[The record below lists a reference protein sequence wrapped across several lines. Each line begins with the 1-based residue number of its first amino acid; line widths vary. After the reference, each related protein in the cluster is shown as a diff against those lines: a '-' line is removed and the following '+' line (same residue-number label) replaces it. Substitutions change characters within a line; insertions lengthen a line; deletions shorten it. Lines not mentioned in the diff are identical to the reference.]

1 MNRRIDILFADYDWK
16 TELPH
21 ALSLQSDELL
31 LLIHESNLRG
41 RGGAGFPTGKKW
53 SLAAAEPEEE
63 RYLVCNADEGEP
75 GTFKDKTIIEKR
87 CDTLI
92 AGMLIAAKAIGAKAA
107 YIYVRAEYAYLEN
120 TIMEHLDVF
129 SRAGLMEKDFI
140 KLRLGAGAY
149 ICGEETALIESL
161 ESKRGEPR
169 LKPPF
174 PVNQGYLGK
183 PTVVNNVET
192 LALVPHIIQQGA
204 EWFKQIGTKSSSGS
218 KVFSVSGD
226 CAKPGIY
233 EFEFGIKIF
242 ELLQAVGAH
251 NTKAV
256 QIGGA
261 GGYCADQN
269 DFDKELCFE
278 GIPTGGSIIIFD
290 ESRDMFRVLM
300 NFMEFFRDESCGQ
313 CTPCREGCSRIIEGL
328 HAFEEGRGTSKCL
341 NDLRRLCETMR
352 IASKCGLGQSVP
364 NSFITITDKFVNDF
378 LGRGRI
384 A

>member
-1 MNRRIDILFADYDWK
+1 MNRRIEILFADYDWRS
-16 TELPH
+16 ELPK
-21 ALSLQSDELL
+21 ALSSQAGELL
-31 LLIHESNLRG
+31 NIIHESNLRG
-41 RGGAGFPTGKKW
+41 RGGAGFHTGKKW
-53 SLAAAEPEEE
+53 AFAAAEPEEE
-63 RYLVCNADEGEP
+63 RYLICNADEGEP

-92 AGMLIAAKAIGAKAA
+92 AGMLIAAKAIEARAG
-107 YIYVRAEYAYLEN
+107 YIYLRAEYAYLGN
-120 TIMEHLDVF
+120 AILEHLAAFVE
-129 SRAGLMEKDFI
+129 AGLMEPDFI

-169 LKPPF
+169 LKPPY

-204 EWFKQIGTKSSSGS
+204 EWFKQIGTQSSSGS

-242 ELLQAVGAH
+242 ELLQEVGAH

-261 GGYCADQN
+261 GGYCADKN

-290 ESRDMFRVLM
+290 ESRDMFGVLL

-328 HAFEEGRGTSKCL
+328 HKFEEGKGTSRSL
-341 NDLRRLCETMR
+341 IDLQHLCETMR
-352 IASKCGLGQSVP
+352 ITSRCGLGQSVP
-364 NSFITITDKFVNDF
+364 NSFITITDKFINDF
-378 LGRGRI
+378 LGRGRL